1 MSYSRDI
8 IATLALRVCF
18 GIPFADYRK
27 AVKYKIWTTGGIA
40 LNKKLLWSLCLLAL
54 ALCTVSPARASSN
67 TWDAWN
73 MNQNGATGLL
83 LQQTTGGWNQFY
95 GQTDGAFD
103 VLGAGSTFYTNLV
116 PPGYNCCSGWT
127 IGGATSLVGL
137 VNDAEQFTSLVS
149 GNLTQIDVG
158 LGYVTGDNSA
168 TVSLWT
174 SVGDLP
180 GTELHSWG
188 VTNQPVFGSTGIQL
202 TTINATGEGIS
213 LTANDKYFV
222 VIEAATG
229 GTTPEP
235 SSLLLLGTGLV
246 GAFGVIRRK
255 LNR

>member
-1 MSYSRDI
+1 M
-8 IATLALRVCF
+8 F
-18 GIPFADYRK
+18 
-27 AVKYKIWTTGGIA
+27 
-40 LNKKLLWSLCLLAL
+40 CLLAL
-54 ALCTVSPARASSN
+54 ALFSALPAHAGSD

-73 MNQNGATGLL
+73 WNSNGATGLL
-83 LQQTTGGWNQFY
+83 VQGSPGSWNSFA

-116 PPGYNCCSGWT
+116 PPGYDCCNGWT
-127 IGGATSLVGL
+127 MSGATSGPGL
-137 VNDAEQFTSLVS
+137 VSDGEQFTSLVS

-158 LGYVTGDNSA
+158 LGWVEGDNSA

-180 GTELHSWG
+180 GTELHSWV
-188 VTNQPVFGSTGIQL
+188 VTNQPVFGSTSTQL
-202 TTINATGEGIS
+202 TTINASGEGIS
-213 LTANDKYFV
+213 LTEGDQYFV
-222 VIEAATG
+222 VIEAATAGG